1 MSDKEQL
8 EIVEGEADLQET
20 AAAETLKPGSQGG
33 SKAEMLAT
41 FTSLMAQLGKEDLS
55 NFLNDAIALIGKE
68 ADPIPSGTSA
78 KNAASIATK
87 GAVKED
93 VAEMLNGE
101 ELTEEFKEKAAII
114 FEAAVE
120 SRIILETTRLEE
132 EYEEKLETEIEAIR
146 DDLTEK
152 VDQYLDYVVEQWLES
167 NQIAIEQSLRSEIA
181 EDFMEKLRNL
191 FVESNINV
199 PEEKIDVLGEMNTRI
214 EELESK
220 LNEQINKN
228 IELQSVVSE
237 AEKYAAFDEVSEGL
251 AATQIEKFRTL
262 SEGVDF
268 TSVESYRKKLEVI
281 KEQYFSTRKQTSTN
295 IITEEV
301 EETEP
306 QAVPVPAHMAKY
318 VSAISRT
325 VK

>member
-1 MSDKEQL
+1 MSDKEQI
-8 EIVEGEADLQET
+8 EVVEGDDLQET
-20 AAAETLKPGSQGG
+20 AAADTLKPAGG

-55 NFLNDAIALIGKE
+55 KFLNDAIALIGKE
-68 ADPIPSGTSA
+68 ADKVPEGAAA
-78 KNAASIATK
+78 KNAATIAAK

-93 VAEMLNGE
+93 VAEMLAGE
-101 ELTEEFKEKAAII
+101 ELSESFKEKASTI

-120 SRIILETTRLEE
+120 SRLILEAARLEE
-132 EYEEKLETEIEAIR
+132 EYESKLDEEIDALREDITA
-146 DDLTEK
+146 K
-152 VDQYLDYVVEQWLES
+152 VDQYLDYVVEQWVED
-167 NQIAIEQSLRSEIA
+167 NKIAIEKSLRAEIA
-181 EDFMEKLRNL
+181 ESFMAKLHNL
-191 FVESNINV
+191 FVESYINV
-199 PEEKIDVLGEMNTRI
+199 PEDKVDVLGEMNSRI
-214 EELESK
+214 EELEAK

-228 IELQSVVSE
+228 IELQTVVNESE
-237 AEKYAAFDEVSEGL
+237 KESAFDEVSEGL

-281 KEQYFSTRKQTSTN
+281 KEQYFSNRKTTSTN

-301 EETEP
+301 EETAAP
-306 QAVPVPAHMAKY
+306 AVPVPAEMAKY